1 METEK
6 SMKIM
11 VTGAGGFVGSR
22 LVAYYGK
29 KYDVWGVTHKD
40 LDLTDEAAVFKTVE
54 NYRPDV
60 LLHCAAVSD
69 VAECSKKP
77 ELSHAVN
84 VLGTEY
90 LAKACGKTGTKLV
103 MCSSDQVYFRKRG
116 EQESLD
122 AYLEPHWEDCIDAF
136 SSAPFCNR
144 CVAKECLNTCGVM
157 SFSMCACSL

>member
-54 NYRPDV
+54 KYRPDV
-60 LLHCAAVSD
+60 LLHCAAISD

-77 ELSHAVN
+77 DIYAENVKEIDLHNVKIEGYEGERLHFVN
-84 VLGTEY
+84 VGHFE
-90 LAKACGKTGTKLV
+90 
-103 MCSSDQVYFRKRG
+103 
-116 EQESLD
+116 
-122 AYLEPHWEDCIDAF
+122 ED
-136 SSAPFCNR
+136 
-144 CVAKECLNTCGVM
+144 
-157 SFSMCACSL
+157 

>member
-1 METEK
+1 
-6 SMKIM
+6 MKIM

-22 LVAYYGK
+22 LAAYYGK

-54 NYRPDV
+54 NYHPDV
-60 LLHCAAVSD
+60 LIHCAAISD

-84 VLGTEY
+84 VLGMEY

-103 MCSSDQVYFRKRG
+103 MCSSDQVYFRKQG
-116 EQESLD
+116 EQESLE
-122 AYLEPHWEDCIDAF
+122 AYLEPHREDCSETPEPLYGKQKLQGGGDLFKIPAGERRAAAF
-136 SSAPFCNR
+136 
-144 CVAKECLNTCGVM
+144 VDV
-157 SFSMCACSL
+157 

>member
-1 METEK
+1 
-6 SMKIM
+6 MKIM

-22 LVAYYGK
+22 LTAYYGE

-103 MCSSDQVYFRKRG
+103 MCSSDQVYFRKQGRAG
-116 EQESLD
+116 ESGR
-122 AYLEPHWEDCIDAF
+122 I
-136 SSAPFCNR
+136 SGAPLGGLHRNAGATLR
-144 CVAKECLNTCGVM
+144 ETKAAG
-157 SFSMCACSL
+157 

>member
-6 SMKIM
+6 SMKIV

-22 LVAYYGK
+22 LVAYYGE

-60 LLHCAAVSD
+60 LLHCAAISD

-77 ELSHAVN
+77 ELSHAAN
-84 VLGTEY
+84 V
-90 LAKACGKTGTKLV
+90 C
-103 MCSSDQVYFRKRG
+103 
-116 EQESLD
+116 
-122 AYLEPHWEDCIDAF
+122 PHRLRIL
-136 SSAPFCNR
+136 SGS
-144 CVAKECLNTCGVM
+144 G
-157 SFSMCACSL
+157 SQ

>member
-54 NYRPDV
+54 KYRPDV

-103 MCSSDQVYFRKRG
+103 MCSSDHVLSEIR
-116 EQESLD
+116 
-122 AYLEPHWEDCIDAF
+122 
-136 SSAPFCNR
+136 
-144 CVAKECLNTCGVM
+144 
-157 SFSMCACSL
+157 

>member
-54 NYRPDV
+54 KYRPDV

-90 LAKACGKTGTKLV
+90 LAKACGKT
-103 MCSSDQVYFRKRG
+103 
-116 EQESLD
+116 
-122 AYLEPHWEDCIDAF
+122 
-136 SSAPFCNR
+136 
-144 CVAKECLNTCGVM
+144 
-157 SFSMCACSL
+157 

>member
-54 NYRPDV
+54 KYRPDV

-103 MCSSDQVYFRKRG
+103 MCSSDQVYFRNGESRRVWTHIWSPTGRIASKRRSHFTG
-116 EQESLD
+116 NKS
-122 AYLEPHWEDCIDAF
+122 CRVR
-136 SSAPFCNR
+136 SSA
-144 CVAKECLNTCGVM
+144 
-157 SFSMCACSL
+157 

>member
-54 NYRPDV
+54 KYRPG
-60 LLHCAAVSD
+60 CAASL
-69 VAECSKKP
+69 CS
-77 ELSHAVN
+77 
-84 VLGTEY
+84 GF
-90 LAKACGKTGTKLV
+90 G
-103 MCSSDQVYFRKRG
+103 RG
-116 EQESLD
+116 RMQ
-122 AYLEPHWEDCIDAF
+122 
-136 SSAPFCNR
+136 
-144 CVAKECLNTCGVM
+144 
-157 SFSMCACSL
+157 

>member
-54 NYRPDV
+54 NTARMCCFTV
-60 LLHCAAVSD
+60 QRFRTWQNAV
-69 VAECSKKP
+69 K
-77 ELSHAVN
+77 
-84 VLGTEY
+84 
-90 LAKACGKTGTKLV
+90 
-103 MCSSDQVYFRKRG
+103 
-116 EQESLD
+116 
-122 AYLEPHWEDCIDAF
+122 
-136 SSAPFCNR
+136 NR
-144 CVAKECLNTCGVM
+144 SCLM
-157 SFSMCACSL
+157 PSMCWERSTLRKPAEKQEQSS

>member
-1 METEK
+1 MKK
-6 SMKIM
+6 SLRKRQRGSHGDGKIYENH
-11 VTGAGGFVGSR
+11 GDRRRR
-22 LVAYYGK
+22 LCRKPSDSYYGE

-54 NYRPDV
+54 KYRPDV

-122 AYLEPHWEDCIDAF
+122 AYLEPTGRIASKRRKHF
-136 SSAPFCNR
+136 TGNKR
-144 CVAKECLNTCGVM
+144 LTG
-157 SFSMCACSL
+157 